1 AEKEA
6 AHLAAE
12 EARAAREKSEAEIK
26 YLNQERDHLT
36 HEVSETRDKADL
48 KLQELQ
54 DMMPTDDLAKE
65 RARRNEQMALDVKAK
80 DLEEERLF
88 LLSQHEPMEQEAQS
102 LRKQFAK
109 VYEEPAALA
118 AEVQIA
124 KLSDLKEQ
132 LAKFDEKSKAL
143 RERQE
148 TLAKRQEELAKENE
162 EVRAKTEESKLREGY
177 EVQEPCHRGVR
188 LGSLLDFF
196 QEHCGDITFEGGDM
210 RKPLC
215 LATKLTRRCHQDNQA
230 NRKRTKP
237 LSPNTFAVE
246 KLFIRLGLQNLHL
259 HLNEEHGSSVSGV
272 WNGEP
277 VQASPRGW
285 TEDFG
290 DFCQGLCR
298 LALSIIAREAP
309 WIPQE
314 EVFVHAKESK
324 TTKTLVLSLPED
336 ASSLMR
342 AWCNVEL
349 FLAKVLN
356 TRFGPLLEQPGREHQ
371 VQVLI
376 SFLVEVIP
384 DIDFKK
390 SQSWYEE
397 DMLKLLSHMT
407 DYVGPGTAS
416 GLNILE
422 ALKNTMADIVASQ
435 SLAVLAQSG
444 KALQVKALDCR
455 ADPNARDGFGVAA
468 LTSVGNAQPGGSD
481 SLVKEEEHHVHAPAL
496 AAARRVLLKTIS
508 SLCAHFWDDRA
519 RALLKIGGAEEHI
532 DQHRSAQITMPHM
545 LAVALCLGD
554 THPEVRKFASELLGK
569 VKSFAAAPLAPA
581 AAQPTGQDPAAKKK
595 ELEEERVR
603 GLDNIEST
611 DPVGDVPQV
620 KEEAVMTSVQESQL
634 GASKNTA
641 SIALGTSIF
650 GHTQLDRKWA
660 CLNLRSEVETTSS
673 TLKLEGRGG
682 DTYKKKLCWL
692 MIARPPGALLSQG
705 APGAMG
711 LRRGALLT
719 AAASPSAGGEGV
731 LGLGWGQGAQRS
743 LRWIGGAVKIN
754 AGTLVLLKVRLQ
766 LLQCFGD
773 AEQEDDVDFE
783 LMLTATT
790 EGLDN
795 KRASL
800 GARWTAVTDK
810 VFSVAGLYGDY
821 WSFILPSQ
829 DCASRIASH
838 VLLGTVTVAFGFSVL
853 LRPAFRKERPS
864 LGENCPAA
872 ADAGDRCYA
881 CRVCAHTVHRRDHH
895 CVWINQCV
903 GSHNHRSFVA
913 FVSGVTV
920 LAWAYA
926 CMACSKAA
934 SEEGDQG
941 TVADF
946 LWQVLMIEQ
955 KLSPLMLGA
964 VYAAGFSLF
973 TLALFI
979 GQVANISAGLTAYER
994 KKLQSKGS
1002 GARQHSGKRRGCRAN
1017 WLSWWS
1023 ECQKGELQGKIGF
1036 FLA

>member
-1 AEKEA
+1 MGSGAAKAPPAMSPGDLLILEAEKERNRELEEMFKLLEAKHKGVEEELLQTKQKLEAEKEA

-246 KLFIRLGLQNLHL
+246 KLFIR

-277 VQASPRGW
+277 VQAEIFVSHCW

-314 EVFVHAKESK
+314 EVFVHAKELAFFIHAFSDNLLHEAPPDLKDCPVHQVLESK

-349 FLAKVLN
+349 FLAKELGKEIVLN

-444 KALQVKALDCR
+444 KALQVKAALDCR

-468 LTSVGNAQPGGSD
+468 LTSAAGYYGEGSEVAQLLLAHGASPEALVSASEVLAMRSPEEATRVQAMAVIGE
-481 SLVKEEEHHVHAPAL
+481 LVKEEEHHVHAPAL
-496 AAARRVLLKTIS
+496 AAARRE
-508 SLCAHFWDDRA
+508 HA
-519 RALLKIGGAEEHI
+519 RRL
-532 DQHRSAQITMPHM
+532 
-545 LAVALCLGD
+545 V
-554 THPEVRKFASELLGK
+554 
-569 VKSFAAAPLAPA
+569 
-581 AAQPTGQDPAAKKK
+581 
-595 ELEEERVR
+595 EERLPQLR
-603 GLDNIEST
+603 NNNEHNSNNKDDDN
-611 DPVGDVPQV
+611 
-620 KEEAVMTSVQESQL
+620 
-634 GASKNTA
+634 N
-641 SIALGTSIF
+641 
-650 GHTQLDRKWA
+650 
-660 CLNLRSEVETTSS
+660 N
-673 TLKLEGRGG
+673 
-682 DTYKKKLCWL
+682 
-692 MIARPPGALLSQG
+692 
-705 APGAMG
+705 
-711 LRRGALLT
+711 
-719 AAASPSAGGEGV
+719 
-731 LGLGWGQGAQRS
+731 
-743 LRWIGGAVKIN
+743 N
-754 AGTLVLLKVRLQ
+754 
-766 LLQCFGD
+766 
-773 AEQEDDVDFE
+773 
-783 LMLTATT
+783 
-790 EGLDN
+790 N
-795 KRASL
+795 
-800 GARWTAVTDK
+800 
-810 VFSVAGLYGDY
+810 
-821 WSFILPSQ
+821 
-829 DCASRIASH
+829 
-838 VLLGTVTVAFGFSVL
+838 
-853 LRPAFRKERPS
+853 
-864 LGENCPAA
+864 N
-872 ADAGDRCYA
+872 
-881 CRVCAHTVHRRDHH
+881 
-895 CVWINQCV
+895 
-903 GSHNHRSFVA
+903 HN
-913 FVSGVTV
+913 
-920 LAWAYA
+920 
-926 CMACSKAA
+926 
-934 SEEGDQG
+934 
-941 TVADF
+941 
-946 LWQVLMIEQ
+946 
-955 KLSPLMLGA
+955 
-964 VYAAGFSLF
+964 
-973 TLALFI
+973 
-979 GQVANISAGLTAYER
+979 N
-994 KKLQSKGS
+994 
-1002 GARQHSGKRRGCRAN
+1002 N
-1017 WLSWWS
+1017 NNN
-1023 ECQKGELQGKIGF
+1023 
-1036 FLA
+1036 